1 MFYYNFQRARKESKS
16 PIISDADF
24 RRIFNNLTE
33 LQALNEHFLQ
43 DFEIRIENWSE
54 SQKIAD
60 VIAKK
65 GPFLKL
71 YNNYIREFSSLCDH
85 FEECLNRL
93 PKFKKLVMDFESK
106 DRCKHLRIQ
115 HYMLKPVQRLPQY
128 RLLLEDYLKHLDPD
142 GEDFDDTTTALRIVS
157 EVAEQADNTI
167 KQGVGFYCWR
177 STTSVTRW
185 LHYFTV
191 FSH

>member
-85 FEECLNRL
+85 FEDCLKRL